1 MLGRRPRVYYGWWV
15 AAAASSIEFA
25 NAATAIGIL
34 TIFVIPMSEEFG
46 WNRTQVAGA
55 TSLGAILGAALAP
68 FTGRLVDKIG
78 SRLLLTA
85 GGVIVALAC
94 LYLALAQTLLGFYVA
109 FTLARISDQGLI
121 KIGAPP
127 PISQWFVRFRGRATG
142 MVFFAGSAG
151 MIVMAP
157 LVQLIIG
164 AQGWRAAWVMLAGTM
179 LLLGAVPC
187 ALLIRRRPED
197 MGLTVDGAPLAEIP
211 ADNADSS
218 TGKSDISPYEEP
230 QWPVG
235 QVVRTPTF
243 WLVMVSLFVVS
254 SGTSGIGL
262 HLVPHLTQQGL
273 SAGAAVG
280 AISVMSTSGAL
291 GALGLGFLAERMPPR
306 FLLTLCY
313 LLRAA
318 SMMVLITADT
328 LAQSYLFAI
337 LQGIVGSGVNT
348 LAPLLW
354 AGYYGRSS
362 LGSIYG
368 LSRAAQVLGFAVGPL
383 VSGIVYDAT
392 GSYQQ
397 AFVYFAVL
405 AAVSSVLI
413 MAARAPRRPSLP
425 SFPK

>member
-1 MLGRRPRVYYGWWV
+1 MLSRLPRIYYGWWV
-15 AAAASSIEFA
+15 AAAASGIEFA

-55 TSLGAILGAALAP
+55 TSLGAILGALVAP
-68 FTGRLVDKIG
+68 FAGRLVDKIG
-78 SRLLLTA
+78 SRLLLAT
-85 GGVIVALAC
+85 GGILVTMAC

-127 PISQWFVRFRGRATG
+127 PISQWFVRYRGRATG
-142 MVFFAGSAG
+142 LVFFGGSAG

-164 AQGWRAAWVMLAGTM
+164 AQGWRTAWVVLAGAM
-179 LLLGAVPC
+179 FFLGVIPC
-187 ALLIRRRPED
+187 ALLVRRRPED
-197 MGLTVDGAPLAEIP
+197 MGLAVDGGP
-211 ADNADSS
+211 AAGNPESFTEQADIA
-218 TGKSDISPYEEP
+218 TDQEP
-230 QWPVG
+230 QWTLG

-243 WLVMVSLFVVS
+243 WLVLMSLFVVS
-254 SGTSGIGL
+254 TSSSGIGL

-280 AISVMSTSGAL
+280 AISIMSTSGAF
-291 GALGLGFLAERMPPR
+291 GALGLGFLAERIPPR
-306 FLLTLCY
+306 FLLTLGY
-313 LLRAA
+313 LLGAG
-318 SMMVLITADT
+318 SMMVLITAHT

-337 LQGIVGSGVNT
+337 LQGIAGSGVNT

-354 AGYYGRSS
+354 ASYYGRSS

-368 LSRAAQVLGFAVGPL
+368 LSRAAQVMGFAVGPL

-405 AAVSSVLI
+405 AVVSSFLI
-413 MAARAPRRPSLP
+413 VAARAPRRPSLQKP
-425 SFPK
+425 V